1 MSDHYVILDW
11 QHHGKP
17 GKDDRG
23 AISGDLQEVA
33 LSHGYIQAA
42 RDALEVAGVPV
53 LVLGL
58 GWYSARHDYAC
69 EAAKAVRGRCVYVA
83 SHVNAGL
90 SSGGYGLVCHDSR
103 SKAGKRLSDA
113 VSSEL
118 GKLVGKS
125 RSEAASSSRWG
136 NAYNTIQGVYA
147 GPSNLS
153 GICFEPGF
161 IDSADHRWLWY
172 ADGLVRVGEALAA
185 GILTYLETP

>member
-1 MSDHYVILDW
+1 VSDYVILDW

-23 AISGDLQEVA
+23 ATYEGLEETA

-42 RDALEVAGVPV
+42 CDALEVAGVPT
-53 LVLGL
+53 LVLGY
-58 GWYSARHDYAC
+58 GWYSARHTYAR
-69 EAAKAVRGRCVYVA
+69 EAAKAVVGKCVYVA
-83 SHVNAGL
+83 CHVNAG
-90 SSGGYGLVCHDSR
+90 GGSYGLVCYDKR
-103 SKAGKRLSDA
+103 SGAGKHLSDA

-125 RSEAASSSRWG
+125 RSEAASASLWG
-136 NAYNTIQGVYA
+136 NAYNTIKGIYE
-147 GPSNLS
+147 GPANLS

-161 IDSADHRWLWY
+161 IDSADNRHLWY

-185 GILTYLETP
+185 GIRSYLEQP

>member
-1 MSDHYVILDW
+1 VSDYVILDW

-23 AISGDLQEVA
+23 AVSGDLQEVA
-33 LSHGYIQAA
+33 LSHNYIQAA
-42 RDALEVAGVPV
+42 RDALEAAGVPV
-53 LVLGL
+53 LVFGL
-58 GWYSARHDYAC
+58 GWYSARHAYAC
-69 EAAKAVRGRCVYVA
+69 EAAKAVTGRCVYVA
-83 SHVNAGL
+83 CHVNAG
-90 SSGGYGLVCHDSR
+90 GGSYGLVCYDSR
-103 SKAGKRLSDA
+103 SSAGEYLSDA

-118 GKLVGKS
+118 GKLVGTS
-125 RSEAASSSRWG
+125 RSEAASPALWG
-136 NAYNTIQGVYA
+136 NAYNTIEGIYE

-161 IDSADHRWLWY
+161 IDSADHRHLWY